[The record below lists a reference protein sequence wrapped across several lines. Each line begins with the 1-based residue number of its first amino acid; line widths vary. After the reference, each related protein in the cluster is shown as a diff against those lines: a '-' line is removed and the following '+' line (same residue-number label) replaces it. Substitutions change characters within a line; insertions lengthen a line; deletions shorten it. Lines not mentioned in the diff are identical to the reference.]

1 MLIGRVHQQEKK
13 TWIPQKL
20 LKQQVY
26 VLDAFFSIFVVC
38 FEVCIKNTVFDD
50 ALYTVIPIC

>member
-13 TWIPQKL
+13 NWIPQKL

-26 VLDAFFSIFVVC
+26 VLDAFVFQTVDMKFVLKIL
-38 FEVCIKNTVFDD
+38 FLMIHCI
-50 ALYTVIPIC
+50 L